1 MELDGGY
8 VNSICGRS
16 WSFVGT
22 IHTPLTQVAPSAEL
36 SGLMNRGHP
45 WLNEKRFSQ
54 VNGSSGFDFLGLGFH
69 ATCFDGDLDSIFH
82 RIFEGHLDSEQ
93 AVLVD
98 RFGFV
103 RFHRPT

>member
-22 IHTPLTQVAPSAEL
+22 IHTPRTQVAPAAEL
-36 SGLMNRGHP
+36 SGLMNRSHP
-45 WLNEKRFSQ
+45 WLDERRFPQ
-54 VNGSSGFDFLGLGFH
+54 VNGSSDFDFLGLDFR
-69 ATCFDGDLDSIFH
+69 ATYLDGDLHSIFH

-93 AVLVD
+93 TVLVG

-103 RFHRPT
+103 RFYRPS